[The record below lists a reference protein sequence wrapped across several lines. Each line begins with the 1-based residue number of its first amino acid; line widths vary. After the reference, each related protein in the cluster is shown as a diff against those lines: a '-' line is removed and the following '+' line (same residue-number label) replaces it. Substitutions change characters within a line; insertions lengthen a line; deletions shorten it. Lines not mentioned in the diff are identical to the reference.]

1 MLIPKL
7 SIMKKIFLAVAVI
20 VLFQSCFSYK
30 AMDNDPSKMETG
42 KTYKIERNH
51 KYTKVVFHNIK
62 DSTILVSED
71 FKEQQIPIKDITNI
85 EKRKFSIV
93 KTVALPLSIVAGLVG
108 LFALSY
114 N

>member
-1 MLIPKL
+1 
-7 SIMKKIFLAVAVI
+7 MKKVFLLLAML

-30 AMDNDPSKMETG
+30 AMDNNPSLMETG

-51 KYTKVVFHNIK
+51 KYSKVVFYSIK
-62 DSTILVSED
+62 DSTILVNEN
-71 FKEQQIPIKDITNI
+71 FEEKQIPIKDITNI
-85 EKRKFSIV
+85 QKRKFSIAE
-93 KTVALPLSIVAGLVG
+93 TVGFPLLVVAGLVG